1 MKGDRCAFA
10 HVDDQGKNW
19 HAPVENRPAQTA
31 AQEIPKRSAESVE
44 ESAASGSSA
53 KASAKRSKPSPSEE
67 QRGDDKQVV
76 RADACSASQGSNAS
90 HDSSEAALFTWSTK
104 NSGDIHKWLHEG
116 RAAGRREVVTESDV
130 LLERLEGLF
139 GPLGVKMNGAE
150 ARRKRGLERQLF
162 GAWCDWLCRP
172 SRSAKEEGRKRE
184 QFRYW

>member
-1 MKGDRCAFA
+1 MILATFFPDVLCDYLYKCIELHPSSRGLL
-10 HVDDQGKNW
+10 
-19 HAPVENRPAQTA
+19 PALLI
-31 AQEIPKRSAESVE
+31 EDE
-44 ESAASGSSA
+44 
-53 KASAKRSKPSPSEE
+53 
-67 QRGDDKQVV
+67 
-76 RADACSASQGSNAS
+76 
-90 HDSSEAALFTWSTK
+90 
-104 NSGDIHKWLHEG
+104 
-116 RAAGRREVVTESDV
+116 AAGRREVVTESDV